1 LLVLVLYIVKQ
12 KVSSHIAI
20 NSNLIDRAAAA
31 AIAIAIAIAADLSN
45 KQKVE
50 VLYKNVCNVWNSNTH
65 VLDTFIPTKTKKT
78 KSLTPILHTHS
89 LRLYLSTLSIF
100 FNSHSSYKDPLDA
113 TNHPSDLGFRI

>member
-31 AIAIAIAIAADLSN
+31 AIAIAIAADLSN

-65 VLDTFIPTKTKKT
+65 VLDTFIPTKTKKNKKLDT
-78 KSLTPILHTHS
+78 DLTHALAS
-89 LRLYLSTLSIF
+89 SLSI
-100 FNSHSSYKDPLDA
+100 
-113 TNHPSDLGFRI
+113 GFRI

>member
-20 NSNLIDRAAAA
+20 NSNLIDRAAAAAAAAA

-78 KSLTPILHTHS
+78 KSLTPILHTH
-89 LRLYLSTLSIF
+89 
-100 FNSHSSYKDPLDA
+100 
-113 TNHPSDLGFRI
+113 

>member
-20 NSNLIDRAAAA
+20 NSNLIDRAAAAAAA

-65 VLDTFIPTKTKKT
+65 VLDTFIPTKTK
-78 KSLTPILHTHS
+78 SLTPILHTHS

-100 FNSHSSYKDPLDA
+100 FNSHSSYKDPLD
-113 TNHPSDLGFRI
+113 GFRI

>member
-20 NSNLIDRAAAA
+20 NSNLIDRAAAAAAA

-100 FNSHSSYKDPLDA
+100 FNSHLTQP
-113 TNHPSDLGFRI
+113 TIHRI